1 MRSIPLAAP
10 KASTPPIS
18 NPDIFLLLSS
28 ILIIAQ
34 NYFFDRPPCYR
45 TQMASVVTHAIIG
58 TAGHIDHGKT
68 ALIKA
73 LTGQDTDR
81 LKEEK
86 ERGISIDLGFA
97 YFTLP
102 DGTRAGIVDV
112 PGHERFIRNMLAGA
126 HGIDLV
132 LFAIAADD
140 GVMPQSEEHLDI
152 LHLLGARRGI
162 FVITKADMVDSARL
176 ADVRDEIELLADGTT
191 LAAAPVIPVS
201 SITGLGLDQ
210 LRTEIL
216 AQLDG
221 FEARRATG
229 IFRLPLDRAFVIK
242 GHGVVVTGTAMG
254 AEVRLGQRLRVMPA
268 DHEVRVRSIQVHSE
282 SVESAG
288 LCQRVALNLTG
299 AEKID
304 LARGDVLADER
315 LDFSTSRFDAWLEIR
330 PAAKRALKSNTRVRL
345 FIATA
350 ETIARVIVRDEA
362 GIIAPK
368 SAGLA
373 QLIPESS
380 VVALAGDRFVIRDE
394 TNSRTLGGGVVLN
407 PLARRARKPRDLA
420 PLNVL
425 RESTSR
431 REPSAPRDASQTAD
445 ALDALLDLQDA
456 FALSASRIATLMN
469 IPLNEGAV
477 ALKDPRFI
485 KLSIGDEEGFT
496 TRAKW
501 DQLKQFTL
509 AALAAHHGTEPIS
522 PGLDM
527 ESLRT
532 RLPYEIAPRSFRPV
546 IDRLCRE
553 SDIVREDSVLRLKSH
568 RVKLGGDAGK
578 LGADL
583 EQLLLKAEFQPPE
596 LKQIADTL
604 KLGASDLPRLRT
616 VLAAMEREGRVIKV
630 ATDLYFSRAA
640 ADSARAK
647 LLDHLK
653 SHSEI
658 TAAAFRDLLGASR
671 KFSIAL
677 LDYFDH
683 AGVTTRVGDVR
694 RLRSS

>member
-1 MRSIPLAAP
+1 
-10 KASTPPIS
+10 
-18 NPDIFLLLSS
+18 
-28 ILIIAQ
+28 
-34 NYFFDRPPCYR
+34 
-45 TQMASVVTHAIIG
+45 MASVVTHAIIG

-97 YFTLP
+97 YLSAP

-162 FVITKADMVDSARL
+162 FVITKADLADAARL
-176 ADVRDEIELLADGTT
+176 NEVREEIELLAEGTT
-191 LAAAPVIPVS
+191 LAAAPIIPVS
-201 SITGLGLDQ
+201 SITGLGLDE
-210 LRTEIL
+210 LRAEIVR
-216 AQLDG
+216 QLDG
-221 FEARRATG
+221 FQARRATG

-254 AEVRLGQRLRVMPA
+254 AEVKLGQKLRVLPGG
-268 DHEVRVRSIQVHSE
+268 HEVRVRSIQVHSE

-315 LDFSTSRFDAWLEIR
+315 LEVATARFDAVLEIR

-350 ETIARVIVRDEA
+350 ETIARAIVLDEA
-362 GIIAPK
+362 GAIAPK

-373 QLIPESS
+373 QLVAEQP

-407 PLARRARKPRDLA
+407 PLGRRVRKPLDAYLA
-420 PLNVL
+420 NLGVL
-425 RESTSR
+425 KR
-431 REPSAPRDASQTAD
+431 ASGAD
-445 ALDALLDLQDA
+445 ALEALLDLQET

-469 IPLNEGAV
+469 IPLKEAES

-485 KLSIGDEEGFT
+485 KLSVGDEEGFT

-501 DQLKQFTL
+501 GELIRFAL
-509 AALAAHHGTEPIS
+509 AALGAHHQAEPLS

-532 RLPYEIAPRSFRPV
+532 RLPYEIAARAFRPV
-546 IDRLCRE
+546 IDRLSRE
-553 SDIVREDSVLRLKSH
+553 SEMVREESVLRLKSH
-568 RVKLGGDAGK
+568 RVQLGGDAGK
-578 LGADL
+578 LG
-583 EQLLLKAEFQPPE
+583 EQIEELLSRAEFQPPE
-596 LKQIADTL
+596 LKQIADSL
-604 KLGASDLPRLRT
+604 KLSATDLPRLRT
-616 VLAAMEREGRVIKV
+616 VLAAMEREGRVVKV
-630 ATDLYFSRAA
+630 ATDLYFSRGA
-640 ADSARAK
+640 ADAARNR

-653 SHSEI
+653 THPEI

-677 LDYFDH
+677 LDHFDH
-683 AGVTTRVGDVR
+683 TGVTTRVGDVR
-694 RLRSS
+694 RLRAAAG